1 MARAIGI
8 DLGTTNS
15 AMAYMSAGEPE
26 IIENSEGQRV
36 TPSVVAM
43 NTRTGERLIGTT
55 ARRQAVT
62 NPQHTVYSAKRFIG
76 RRYDDDLVGED
87 QSRMPFGLGRLDN
100 GDLGIE
106 FDGRL
111 RPPAEISS
119 ILLARL
125 KQDAEE
131 KLGEPV
137 TEAVITVPAY
147 FNDAQREATQ
157 AAGTIAGL
165 QVLRIVN
172 EPTAAALA
180 YGLDK
185 SAEGDTTDRT
195 IAVYDLGGGTF
206 DITILHVGDGVF
218 EVKSTNGDTH
228 LGGDDFDTVIVE
240 HLVEEFKKKEFMDPG
255 NDPSAAQRLRQAA
268 EDAKKELSSV
278 TTAEINLPF
287 ISADASGPKH
297 LVQTLTRAT
306 LEALTSE
313 LVEKTVGPCQ
323 VAMRDAG
330 VSPEDIDEVIL
341 AGGMTRMPSVVSRV
355 REVFGKEP
363 NRSINPDEVVA
374 LGAAL
379 QAGVLQG
386 DVTGILLLDVTPL
399 TWGIETLGGVRTE
412 LIPRNTTIP
421 TSKSDS
427 FTTAADGQSSV
438 EIHILQGERPMAA
451 DNTSVGR
458 FSLDG
463 IAPAPRGVPQI
474 EVSFDIDA
482 NGTLTVKATDKATQR
497 EQHITVTGR
506 SGMSDSDIQEKVR
519 EAAENA
525 ETDRA
530 RREAADERNRAE
542 AAAYQAEKLIQDHG
556 DKLPENVKSDIQS
569 KTAAVRSALADQNAD
584 AARLKAA
591 NDALQQSLMQ
601 AGQHMYSDA
610 GSPPPPGPG
619 ASPGPD
625 APSGPRPPT
634 DAPPGPG
641 SGGGKQ
647 PPGDDTVEGR
657 FREV

>member
-26 IIENSEGQRV
+26 IIENSEGQRI

-43 NTRTGERLIGTT
+43 NTRSGERLIGML

-62 NPQHTVYSAKRFIG
+62 NPENTVYSAKRFVG
-76 RRYDDDLVGED
+76 RRYDDEAVQAD
-87 QSRMPFGLGRLDN
+87 QKRVPFKLSAMDN
-100 GDLGIE
+100 GDAGIM
-106 FDGRL
+106 FDGKV

-119 ILLARL
+119 MLLARL
-125 KQDAEE
+125 KKDAEE
-131 KLGEPV
+131 RLGEPV
-137 TEAVITVPAY
+137 TQAVITVPAY
-147 FNDAQREATQ
+147 FNDAQREATR

-165 QVLRIVN
+165 EVLRVVN

-180 YGLDK
+180 YGLEK
-185 SAEGDTTDRT
+185 KGDRT

-228 LGGDDFDTVIVE
+228 LGGDDFDLS
-240 HLVEEFKKKEFMDPG
+240 LVEYLVDEFKSKEFMDPS
-255 NDPSAAQRLRQAA
+255 NDASAAQRLRLAA
-268 EDAKKELSSV
+268 EDAKIELSSV
-278 TTAEINLPF
+278 TSAEINLPF
-287 ISADASGPKH
+287 ISADQSGPKH
-297 LVQTLTRAT
+297 LVETLTRAK
-306 LEALTSE
+306 LESLTAD
-313 LVEKTVGPCQ
+313 LIEKTVAPCEA
-323 VAMRDAG
+323 AMRDAE
-330 VSPEDIDEVIL
+330 VSPGDIDEVIL
-341 AGGMTRMPSVVSRV
+341 VGGMTRMPAVSNRV
-355 REVFGKEP
+355 KEIFGKEP

-386 DVTGILLLDVTPL
+386 DVSDILLLDVTPL

-421 TSKSDS
+421 TSKSDT

-438 EIHILQGERPMAA
+438 EIHVLQGERPMAA

-463 IAPAPRGVPQI
+463 IAPAPRGMPQI

-482 NGTLTVKATDKATQR
+482 NGIITVTAKDQATQR

-506 SGMSDSDIQEKVR
+506 SGMSDDEIKAKVQEA
-519 EAAENA
+519 EENA
-525 ETDRA
+525 DTDQA
-530 RREAADERNRAE
+530 RRDAVDSRNFAE
-542 AAAYQAEKLIQDHG
+542 STAYQADKLIEEHG
-556 DKLPENVKSDIQS
+556 ERLPDDVKSDIQAKAS
-569 KTAAVRSALADQNAD
+569 EVRTVIAEENAETERIKTAS
-584 AARLKAA
+584 
-591 NDALQQSLMQ
+591 DALQQAMMA
-601 AGQHMYSDA
+601 AGQHIHAGAAADA
-610 GSPPPPGPG
+610 GAGPDMPPGG
-619 ASPGPD
+619 PGPD
-625 APSGPRPPT
+625 AP
-634 DAPPGPG
+634 
-641 SGGGKQ
+641 

-657 FREV
+657 YREV

>member
-26 IIENSEGQRV
+26 IIENSEGQRI
-36 TPSVVAM
+36 TPSVVAV
-43 NTRTGERLIGTT
+43 NTKTSERLIGMM

-62 NPQHTVYSAKRFIG
+62 NPEHTVYSAKRFIG
-76 RRYDDDLVGED
+76 RRFDDDLVRGD
-87 QSRMPFGLGRLDN
+87 QERVPFALSSLEN
-100 GDLGIE
+100 GDVGIQ
-106 FDGRL
+106 FDGNV

-119 ILLARL
+119 MLLARL
-125 KQDAEE
+125 KSDAEE
-131 KLGEPV
+131 RLGEPV
-137 TEAVITVPAY
+137 TQAVITVPAY
-147 FNDAQREATQ
+147 FNDAQREATRI
-157 AAGTIAGL
+157 AGTIAGL
-165 QVLRIVN
+165 EVLRIVN

-185 SAEGDTTDRT
+185 EGERT
-195 IAVYDLGGGTF
+195 VAVYDLGGGTF

-228 LGGDDFDTVIVE
+228 LGGDDFDTR
-240 HLVEEFKKKEFMDPG
+240 LVDYLVDEFKKKEYMDPST
-255 NDPSAAQRLRQAA
+255 DPSAAQRLRLAA
-268 EDAKKELSSV
+268 EEAKIELSSV
-278 TTAEINLPF
+278 TSAEINLPF
-287 ISADASGPKH
+287 ISADQSGPKH
-297 LVQTLTRAT
+297 LVETLTRAK
-306 LEALTSE
+306 LESLTAD

-323 VAMRDAG
+323 NALRDAG
-330 VSPEDIDEVIL
+330 VTAADIDDVIL
-341 AGGMTRMPSVVSRV
+341 AGGMTRMPAVINRV
-355 REVFGKEP
+355 KEIFGKEP

-386 DVTGILLLDVTPL
+386 DVSGILLLDVTPL

-421 TSKSDS
+421 TSKSDT

-438 EIHILQGERPMAA
+438 EIHVLQGERPMAG

-482 NGTLTVKATDKATQR
+482 NGIITVTAKDKATQH

-506 SGMSDSDIQEKVR
+506 SGMSEDEIKSKVK
-519 EAAENA
+519 EAEDNA
-525 ETDRA
+525 DADRL
-530 RREAADERNRAE
+530 RREAVDARNLAE
-542 AAAYQAEKLIQDHG
+542 STAYQADKLIEEHG
-556 DKLPENVKSDIQS
+556 ERLPEDVKSDIQS
-569 KTAAVRSALADQNAD
+569 KTSEVRTVLSDENAD
-584 AARLKAA
+584 AERVKTVSE
-591 NDALQQSLMQ
+591 ALQQAMMA
-601 AGQHMYSDA
+601 AGQHIHAGAAA
-610 GSPPPPGPG
+610 GSAPGG
-619 ASPGPD
+619 EDGQ
-625 APSGPRPPT
+625 
-634 DAPPGPG
+634 
-641 SGGGKQ
+641 Q
-647 PPGDDTVEGR
+647 PPDDDTVEGR

>member
-36 TPSVVAM
+36 TPSVVAV
-43 NTRTGERLIGTT
+43 NTKTSERLIGMM

-62 NPQHTVYSAKRFIG
+62 NPEHTVYSAKRFIG
-76 RRYDDDLVGED
+76 RRFDDELVRSD
-87 QSRMPFGLGRLDN
+87 QERVPFTLSSLEN
-100 GDLGIE
+100 GDVGIQ
-106 FDGRL
+106 FDGNV

-119 ILLARL
+119 MLLARL
-125 KQDAEE
+125 KSDAEE
-131 KLGEPV
+131 RLGEPV
-137 TEAVITVPAY
+137 TQAVITVPAY
-147 FNDAQREATQ
+147 FNDAQREATRI
-157 AAGTIAGL
+157 AGTIAGL
-165 QVLRIVN
+165 EVLRIVN

-185 SAEGDTTDRT
+185 EGDRT
-195 IAVYDLGGGTF
+195 VAVYDLGGGTF
-206 DITILHVGDGVF
+206 DITILQVGDGVF

-228 LGGDDFDTVIVE
+228 LGGDDFDSR
-240 HLVEEFKKKEFMDPG
+240 LVEYLVNEFKNKEYMDPST
-255 NDPSAAQRLRQAA
+255 DPSAAQRLRLAA
-268 EDAKKELSSV
+268 EEAKIELSSV

-287 ISADASGPKH
+287 ISADQSGPKH
-297 LVQTLTRAT
+297 LVETLTRAK
-306 LEALTSE
+306 LESLTAN

-323 VAMRDAG
+323 NALRDAG
-330 VSPEDIDEVIL
+330 VTAADIDDVIL
-341 AGGMTRMPSVVSRV
+341 AGGMTRMPAVINRV
-355 REVFGKEP
+355 KEIFGKEP

-386 DVTGILLLDVTPL
+386 DVSGILLLDVTPL

-421 TSKSDS
+421 TSKSDT

-438 EIHILQGERPMAA
+438 EIHVLQGERPMAA

-463 IAPAPRGVPQI
+463 IAPAPRGVPQV

-482 NGTLTVKATDKATQR
+482 NGIITVAAKDKATQR

-506 SGMSDSDIQEKVR
+506 SGMSEDEIKSKVR
-519 EAAENA
+519 EAEENA
-525 ETDRA
+525 DADRL
-530 RREAADERNRAE
+530 RREAVDARNLAE
-542 AAAYQAEKLIQDHG
+542 STAYQADKLIEEHG
-556 DKLPENVKSDIQS
+556 ERLPEDVKTDIQS
-569 KTAAVRSALADQNAD
+569 KASEVRTVLSDENAD
-584 AARLKAA
+584 PERVKTASE
-591 NDALQQSLMQ
+591 ALQQAMIA
-601 AGQHMYSDA
+601 AGQHIHA
-610 GSPPPPGPG
+610 GAGAGASAPG
-619 ASPGPD
+619 AGPEGGAGPD
-625 APSGPRPPT
+625 A
-634 DAPPGPG
+634 
-641 SGGGKQ
+641 